1 MKLLE
6 FFKNIDWSQALYV
19 ILGILVFVIVLGIIV
34 LIHEAG
40 HFIIAKKSGI
50 LCHEFSIGMGP
61 LIWQTKKGETMFS
74 IRAIPFGGYVAMA
87 GEEVEFDALKDV
99 KKVKVILE
107 NNRVCKIII
116 NLNNPK
122 YNNLP
127 VYNLVSYDLSGTMEA
142 LDNELYLELQ
152 SEDGEVNKY
161 IVARDAM
168 MNVEKKDELQ
178 IAPKNRTFAYKPFWN
193 RFFSVLAGPLMNFV
207 LAIIVFFIMGVCYGY
222 ADTSSTKIAEVSGPA
237 LVAGLENDDT
247 IYSINGEELSD
258 WDDLS
263 NAMAKAAKGEGISQE
278 GTIEVVY
285 LDASNNNQKVTVVLE
300 PQVFI
305 YSVEM
310 VLKYDKETPDN
321 KVIVGDYGDLMSET
335 KAGKAGLLPGDYGDL
350 MSETKAGK
358 AGLLPGDEIL
368 KIDDTDINGVKDI
381 LVFFNSFTEAKTVK
395 FYVNRTK
402 EDGTMEALSFDVD
415 TYSADMLD
423 TSSIPQTKLKMG
435 VSTGSSRDFVK
446 SLYMPWK
453 QTGEASVQIF
463 KTLGLFFKKG
473 SGVKLTD
480 LSGPVGILSLFTQLV
495 KGEDSFYQILYCTGL
510 LSVNIGL
517 INLLPLPALDGGR
530 LAFLAYEGV
539 TKKKPTPKVENTIH
553 NIGFILLMGLFVVI
567 LISDV
572 IKCF

>member
-1 MKLLE
+1 MKFLG
-6 FFKNIDWSQALYV
+6 FYNIEWSQVLYT
-19 ILGILVFVIVLGIIV
+19 ILGVIVFILVLGIIV

-40 HFIIAKKSGI
+40 HFLIAKKSGI

-99 KKVKVILE
+99 KNVKVIID
-107 NNRVCKIII
+107 NDRITKIII
-116 NLNNPK
+116 NLDNPK
-122 YNNLP
+122 YESLP
-127 VYNLVSYDLSGTMEA
+127 VYKILSYDLSGTLEGKE
-142 LDNELYLELQ
+142 DELYLELE
-152 SEDGEVNKY
+152 SEDGAVNTY
-161 IVARDAM
+161 IVDRCAM
-168 MNVEKKDELQ
+168 MNVTKKEELQ

-207 LAIIVFFIMGVCYGY
+207 LAVIVFFIMGVSFGY
-222 ADTSSTKIAEVSGPA
+222 ADTSSTKVAEVSGPA
-237 LVAGLENDDT
+237 LIAGIENGDT
-247 IYSINGEELSD
+247 IYSINGTTLSD
-258 WDDLS
+258 WNDLS
-263 NAMAKAAKGEGISQE
+263 NTLAVVAKGNGITDQ
-278 GTIEVVY
+278 GLIEVVY
-285 LDASNNNQKVTVVLE
+285 LDASNNNEKVTTIIE

-310 VLKYDKETPDN
+310 VLKYDKETPNN
-321 KVIVGDYGDLMSET
+321 KVIVGDYGAQMSET
-335 KAGKAGLLPGDYGDL
+335 KV
-350 MSETKAGK
+350 GK

-368 KIDDTDINGVKDI
+368 KLNDTEIDGIDDI
-381 LVFFNSFTEAKTVK
+381 LVYFNSFTEAKKVT

-402 EDGTMEALSFDVD
+402 EDGTVEAMSFDVD

-423 TSSIPQTKLKMG
+423 TSNIPQTKVMMG
-435 VSTGSSRDFVK
+435 VSTGSSRSFVK
-446 SLYMPWK
+446 SLYMPWV
-453 QTGEASVQIF
+453 QTGEASLQIF

-480 LSGPVGILSLFTQLV
+480 LSGPVGILNLFTQLV
-495 KGEDSFYQILYCTGL
+495 KGEDAFYQILYWTGL

-530 LAFLAYEGV
+530 LAFLAYEGI

-567 LISDV
+567 LISDF

>member
-1 MKLLE
+1 MDWLE
-6 FFKNIDWSQALYV
+6 ILYGALGV
-19 ILGILVFVIVLGIIV
+19 LVFVLVLGIIV

-99 KKVKVILE
+99 KRVKVILE
-107 NNRVCKIII
+107 NNRVTKIII

-122 YNNLP
+122 YNELP

-142 LDNELYLELQ
+142 NNDELYVELE
-152 SEDGEVNKY
+152 SENGEVNKY
-161 IVARDAM
+161 IVNRDAM
-168 MNVEKKDELQ
+168 MNVEKKEELQ

-285 LDASNNNQKVTVVLE
+285 LDASNNNQKVTVTLE
-300 PQVFI
+300 PQVFV

-335 KAGKAGLLPGDYGDL
+335 KV
-350 MSETKAGK
+350 GK

-368 KIDDTDINGVKDI
+368 KIDDTDINGIKDI
-381 LVFFNSFTEAKTVK
+381 LVYFNSFTESKTVT

-402 EDGTMEALSFDVD
+402 EDGSMEALSFDVD

-423 TSSIPQTKLKMG
+423 TSSIPQTKLTMG

-446 SLYMPWK
+446 SLYMPWV
-453 QTGEASVQIF
+453 QTGEASIQIF

-480 LSGPVGILSLFTQLV
+480 LSGPVGILNLFTQLV
-495 KGEDSFYQILYCTGL
+495 KGEDAFYQILYWTGL

-539 TKKKPTPKVENTIH
+539 TRKKPTPKVENTIH

>member
-1 MKLLE
+1 MKFLG
-6 FFKNIDWSQALYV
+6 FYNIEWSQVLYT
-19 ILGILVFVIVLGIIV
+19 ILGVIVFILVLGIIV

-40 HFIIAKKSGI
+40 HFLIAKKSGI

-99 KKVKVILE
+99 KNVKVIID
-107 NNRVCKIII
+107 NDRITKIII
-116 NLNNPK
+116 NLDNPK
-122 YNNLP
+122 YESLP
-127 VYNLVSYDLSGTMEA
+127 VYKILSYDLSGTLEGNE
-142 LDNELYLELQ
+142 DELYLELE
-152 SEDGEVNKY
+152 SEDGAVNTY
-161 IVARDAM
+161 IVDRSAM
-168 MNVEKKDELQ
+168 MNVTKKEELQ

-207 LAIIVFFIMGVCYGY
+207 LAVIVFFIMGVSFGY
-222 ADTSSTKIAEVSGPA
+222 ADTSSTKVAEVSGPA
-237 LVAGLENDDT
+237 LIAGIENGDT
-247 IYSINGEELSD
+247 IYSINGTTLSD
-258 WDDLS
+258 WNDLS
-263 NAMAKAAKGEGISQE
+263 NTLAVVAKGNGITDQ
-278 GTIEVVY
+278 GLIEVVY
-285 LDASNNNQKVTVVLE
+285 LDASNNNEKVTTIIE

-310 VLKYDKETPDN
+310 VLKYDKETPNN
-321 KVIVGDYGDLMSET
+321 KVIVGDYGAQMSET
-335 KAGKAGLLPGDYGDL
+335 KV
-350 MSETKAGK
+350 GK

-368 KIDDTDINGVKDI
+368 KLNDTEIDGIDDI
-381 LVFFNSFTEAKTVK
+381 LVYFNSFTEAKKVT

-402 EDGTMEALSFDVD
+402 EDGTVEAMSFDVD

-423 TSSIPQTKLKMG
+423 TSNIPQTKVMMG
-435 VSTGSSRDFVK
+435 VSTGSSRSFVK
-446 SLYMPWK
+446 SLYMPWV
-453 QTGEASVQIF
+453 QTGEASLQIF

-480 LSGPVGILSLFTQLV
+480 LSGPVGILNLFTQLV
-495 KGEDSFYQILYCTGL
+495 KGEDAFYQILYWTGL

-530 LAFLAYEGV
+530 LAFLAYEGI

-567 LISDV
+567 LISDF

>member
-40 HFIIAKKSGI
+40 HFLVAKKSGI

-99 KKVKVILE
+99 KQVKVILE

-122 YNNLP
+122 YEGLP

-142 LDNELYLELQ
+142 LDNELYLELE

-161 IVARDAM
+161 IVNRDAM

-237 LVAGLENDDT
+237 QVAGLENNDI
-247 IYSINGEELSD
+247 IYSINGEVLTD
-258 WDDLS
+258 WNDLS
-263 NAMAKAAKGEGISQE
+263 NAMAKAAKGEGISQN

-285 LDASNNNQKVTVVLE
+285 LDESNNNEKVTVVLE
-300 PQVFI
+300 PQIFV

-321 KVIVGDYGDLMSET
+321 KVIVGDYGDLMSDT
-335 KAGKAGLLPGDYGDL
+335 KV
-350 MSETKAGK
+350 GK

-368 KIDDTDINGVKDI
+368 KIDDTEINGIKDL
-381 LVFFNSFTEAKTVK
+381 LVFFNSFTEAKTVT

-402 EDGTMEALSFDVD
+402 EDGTIEALSFDVD

-423 TSSIPQTKLKMG
+423 TSSIPQTKLTMG
-435 VSTGSSRDFVK
+435 VSTGTSRDFVK
-446 SLYMPWK
+446 SLYMPWV

-495 KGEDSFYQILYCTGL
+495 KGEDSFYQILYWTGL

>member
-1 MKLLE
+1 MKFLG
-6 FFKNIDWSQALYV
+6 FYNIEWSQVLYT
-19 ILGILVFVIVLGIIV
+19 ILGVIVFILVLGIIV

-40 HFIIAKKSGI
+40 HFLIAKKSGI

-99 KKVKVILE
+99 KNVKVIID
-107 NNRVCKIII
+107 NDRINKIII
-116 NLNNPK
+116 NLDNPK
-122 YNNLP
+122 YESLP
-127 VYNLVSYDLSGTMEA
+127 VYKILSYDLSGT
-142 LDNELYLELQ
+142 LDGKEDELYLELE
-152 SEDGEVNKY
+152 SEDGAVNTY
-161 IVARDAM
+161 IVDRSAM
-168 MNVEKKDELQ
+168 MNVTKKEELQ

-207 LAIIVFFIMGVCYGY
+207 LAVIVFFIMGVSFGY
-222 ADTSSTKIAEVSGPA
+222 ADTSSTKVAEVSGPA
-237 LVAGLENDDT
+237 LIAGIENGDT
-247 IYSINGEELSD
+247 IYSINGTTLSD
-258 WDDLS
+258 WNDLS
-263 NAMAKAAKGEGISQE
+263 NTLADVAKGNGITDQ
-278 GTIEVVY
+278 GLIEVVY
-285 LDASNNNQKVTVVLE
+285 LDASNNNEKVTTIIE

-310 VLKYDKETPDN
+310 VLKYDKETPNN
-321 KVIVGDYGDLMSET
+321 KVIVGDYGAQMSET
-335 KAGKAGLLPGDYGDL
+335 KV
-350 MSETKAGK
+350 GK

-368 KIDDTDINGVKDI
+368 KLNDTEIDGIDDI
-381 LVFFNSFTEAKTVK
+381 LVYFNSFTEAKKVT

-402 EDGTMEALSFDVD
+402 EDGTVEAMSFDVD

-423 TSSIPQTKLKMG
+423 TSNIPQTKVMMG
-435 VSTGSSRDFVK
+435 VSTGSSRSFVK
-446 SLYMPWK
+446 SLYMPWV
-453 QTGEASVQIF
+453 QTGEASLQIF

-480 LSGPVGILSLFTQLV
+480 LSGPVGILNLFTQLV
-495 KGEDSFYQILYCTGL
+495 KGEDAFYQILYWTGL

-530 LAFLAYEGV
+530 LAFLAYEGI

-567 LISDV
+567 LISDF

>member
-1 MKLLE
+1 MDWLE
-6 FFKNIDWSQALYV
+6 IFYGALGV
-19 ILGILVFVIVLGIIV
+19 LVFILVLGIIV

-99 KKVKVILE
+99 KRVKVILE
-107 NNRVCKIII
+107 KNRVAKIII
-116 NLNNPK
+116 NLDNPK
-122 YNNLP
+122 YKDLP
-127 VYNLVSYDLSGTMEA
+127 VYNLLSYDLSGTMEA
-142 LDNELYLELQ
+142 LDDELYLELQ

-161 IVARDAM
+161 IVNRDAM

-237 LVAGLENDDT
+237 QVAGLENNDT
-247 IYSINGEELSD
+247 IYSINGEVLSD

-263 NAMAKAAKGEGISQE
+263 NAMAKAAKGEGISQN

-285 LDASNNNQKVTVVLE
+285 LDESNNNELVTVMLE
-300 PQVFI
+300 PQVFV

-335 KAGKAGLLPGDYGDL
+335 KV
-350 MSETKAGK
+350 GK

-368 KIDDTDINGVKDI
+368 KIDDTYINGIKDI
-381 LVFFNSFTEAKTVK
+381 LVFFNSFTEAKTVT

-423 TSSIPQTKLKMG
+423 TSSIPQTKLTMG

-495 KGEDSFYQILYCTGL
+495 KGEDSFYQILYWTGL

>member
-1 MKLLE
+1 MNE
-6 FFKNIDWSQALYV
+6 ILYIAIGV
-19 ILGILVFVIVLGIIV
+19 LVFILVLGLIV

-40 HFIIAKKSGI
+40 HFLVAKKSGI

-99 KKVKVILE
+99 KNVKVIID
-107 NNRVCKIII
+107 NNVITKIII
-116 NLNNPK
+116 NLDNPK
-122 YNNLP
+122 YKDLT
-127 VYNLVSYDLSGTMEA
+127 VYKIVSYDLSGTLEA
-142 LDNELYLELQ
+142 KEDELYLELE
-152 SEDGEVNKY
+152 SENGEVTKY
-161 IVARDAM
+161 VVDRCAM
-168 MNVEKKDELQ
+168 MNVEKKEELQ

-207 LAIIVFFIMGVCYGY
+207 LAIIVFFVMGVCFGY
-222 ADTSSTKIAEVSGPA
+222 ADTSTTKIAEVSGPS
-237 LVAGLENDDT
+237 LSAGLENGDT
-247 IYSINGEELSD
+247 IYSINGKELSD
-258 WDDLS
+258 WNDLS
-263 NAMAKAAKGEGISQE
+263 TVLASVAKGEGITSD
-278 GTIEVVY
+278 GLIDVVY
-285 LDASNNNQKVTVVLE
+285 LDSSNNNEQVSVRIE
-300 PQVFI
+300 PQIFV

-321 KVIVGDYGDLMSET
+321 KVIVGDYGTQMSET
-335 KAGKAGLLPGDYGDL
+335 KV
-350 MSETKAGK
+350 GK
-358 AGLLPGDEIL
+358 AGLLPGDEIIKL
-368 KIDDTDINGVKDI
+368 DNTDISGIND
-381 LVFFNSFTEAKTVK
+381 LLTFFTSFTESKDVT

-402 EDGTMEALSFDVD
+402 EDGSVETLSFVVN

-423 TSSIPQTKLKMG
+423 TSSIPQTKVMMG
-435 VSTGSSRDFVK
+435 VSTGSSRSFVK
-446 SLYMPWK
+446 SLYMPFV
-453 QTGEASVQIF
+453 QTGEASLQIF

-480 LSGPVGILSLFTQLV
+480 LSGPVGILNLFTELV
-495 KGEDSFYQILYCTGL
+495 KGEDSFYQILYWTGL

-567 LISDV
+567 LISDF

>member
-1 MKLLE
+1 MKFLG
-6 FFKNIDWSQALYV
+6 FYNIEWSQVLYT
-19 ILGILVFVIVLGIIV
+19 ILGVIVFILVLGIIV

-40 HFIIAKKSGI
+40 HFLIAKKSGI

-99 KKVKVILE
+99 KNVKVIID
-107 NNRVCKIII
+107 NDRITKIII
-116 NLNNPK
+116 NLDNPK
-122 YNNLP
+122 YESLP
-127 VYNLVSYDLSGTMEA
+127 VYKILSYDLSGTLEGKE
-142 LDNELYLELQ
+142 DELYLELE
-152 SEDGEVNKY
+152 SEDGAVNTY
-161 IVARDAM
+161 IVDRCAM
-168 MNVEKKDELQ
+168 MNVTKKEELQ

-207 LAIIVFFIMGVCYGY
+207 LAVIVFFIMGVSFGY
-222 ADTSSTKIAEVSGPA
+222 ADTSSTKVAEVSGPA
-237 LVAGLENDDT
+237 LIAGIENGDT
-247 IYSINGEELSD
+247 IYSINGTTLSD
-258 WDDLS
+258 WNDLS
-263 NAMAKAAKGEGISQE
+263 NTLADVAKGNGITDQ
-278 GTIEVVY
+278 GLIEVVY
-285 LDASNNNQKVTVVLE
+285 LDASNNNEKVTTIIE

-310 VLKYDKETPDN
+310 VLKYDKETPNN
-321 KVIVGDYGDLMSET
+321 KVIVGDYGAQMSET
-335 KAGKAGLLPGDYGDL
+335 KV
-350 MSETKAGK
+350 GK

-368 KIDDTDINGVKDI
+368 KLNDTEIDGIDDI
-381 LVFFNSFTEAKTVK
+381 LVYFNSFTEAKKVT

-402 EDGTMEALSFDVD
+402 EDGTVEAMSFDVD

-423 TSSIPQTKLKMG
+423 TSNIPQTKVMMG
-435 VSTGSSRDFVK
+435 VSTGSSRSFVK
-446 SLYMPWK
+446 SLYMPWV
-453 QTGEASVQIF
+453 QTGEASLQIF

-480 LSGPVGILSLFTQLV
+480 LSGPVGILNLFTQLV
-495 KGEDSFYQILYCTGL
+495 KGEDAFYQILYWTGL

-530 LAFLAYEGV
+530 LAFLAYEGI

-567 LISDV
+567 LISDLF
-572 IKCF
+572 KCI

>member
-1 MKLLE
+1 MKFLG
-6 FFKNIDWSQALYV
+6 FYNIEWSQVLYL
-19 ILGILVFVIVLGIIV
+19 ILGVIVFILVLGIIV

-99 KKVKVILE
+99 KRVKVILE

-116 NLNNPK
+116 NLDNPK

-127 VYNLVSYDLSGTMEA
+127 VYNLVSYDLSGTMEG
-142 LDNELYLELQ
+142 LDDELYLELE

-168 MNVEKKDELQ
+168 MNVEKKEELQ

-237 LVAGLENDDT
+237 QVAGLENNDT
-247 IYSINGEELSD
+247 IYSINGEVLSD

-263 NAMAKAAKGEGISQE
+263 TAMAKAAKGEGISQD

-285 LDASNNNQKVTVVLE
+285 LDESNNNELVTVMLE
-300 PQVFI
+300 PQVFV

-310 VLKYDKETPDN
+310 VLKYDKETLDN
-321 KVIVGDYGDLMSET
+321 KVIVGDYGDLMSDT
-335 KAGKAGLLPGDYGDL
+335 KV
-350 MSETKAGK
+350 GK

-368 KIDDTDINGVKDI
+368 KIDDTDINGIKDL
-381 LVFFNSFTEAKTVK
+381 LVFFNSFTEAKTVT

-402 EDGTMEALSFDVD
+402 EDGTIEALSFDVD

-423 TSSIPQTKLKMG
+423 TSSIPQTKLTMG
-435 VSTGSSRDFVK
+435 VSTGTSRDFVK
-446 SLYMPWK
+446 SLYMPWV

-495 KGEDSFYQILYCTGL
+495 KGEDSFYQILYWTGL

>member
-1 MKLLE
+1 MDWLE
-6 FFKNIDWSQALYV
+6 ILYGALGV
-19 ILGILVFVIVLGIIV
+19 IVFVLVLGIIV

-99 KKVKVILE
+99 KQVKVILE

-116 NLNNPK
+116 NLDNPK

-142 LDNELYLELQ
+142 HDNELYLELE

-237 LVAGLENDDT
+237 QVAGLENNDT
-247 IYSINGEELSD
+247 IYSINGEVLTD
-258 WDDLS
+258 WNDLS

-285 LDASNNNQKVTVVLE
+285 LDESNNNELVTVMLE
-300 PQVFI
+300 PQVFV

-321 KVIVGDYGDLMSET
+321 KVIVGDYGDVMSDT
-335 KAGKAGLLPGDYGDL
+335 KV
-350 MSETKAGK
+350 GK

-368 KIDDTDINGVKDI
+368 KIDDTDINGIKDL
-381 LVFFNSFTEAKTVK
+381 LVFFNSFTEAKTVT

-402 EDGTMEALSFDVD
+402 EDGTMEALSFEVD

-423 TSSIPQTKLKMG
+423 TSSIPQTKLTMG
-435 VSTGSSRDFVK
+435 VSTGTSRDFVK
-446 SLYMPWK
+446 SLYMPWV

-480 LSGPVGILSLFTQLV
+480 LSGPVRILSLFTQLV
-495 KGEDSFYQILYCTGL
+495 KGEDSFYQILYWTGL

>member
-1 MKLLE
+1 MKFLG
-6 FFKNIDWSQALYV
+6 FYNIEWSQVLYL
-19 ILGILVFVIVLGIIV
+19 ILGVIVFILVLGIIV

-99 KKVKVILE
+99 KQVKVILE
-107 NNRVCKIII
+107 NDRVCKIII
-116 NLNNPK
+116 NLDNPK

-127 VYNLVSYDLSGTMEA
+127 VYNLVSYDLSGTMEGF
-142 LDNELYLELQ
+142 DDELYLELE

-168 MNVEKKDELQ
+168 MNVEKKEELQ

-237 LVAGLENDDT
+237 QVAGLENNDT
-247 IYSINGEELSD
+247 IYSINGEVLSD

-263 NAMAKAAKGEGISQE
+263 TAMAKAAKGEGISQD

-285 LDASNNNQKVTVVLE
+285 LDESNNNELVTVMLE
-300 PQVFI
+300 PQVFV

-321 KVIVGDYGDLMSET
+321 KVIVGDYGDLMSDT
-335 KAGKAGLLPGDYGDL
+335 KV
-350 MSETKAGK
+350 GK

-368 KIDDTDINGVKDI
+368 KIDDTDINGIKDL
-381 LVFFNSFTEAKTVK
+381 LVFFNSFTEAKTVT

-402 EDGTMEALSFDVD
+402 EDGTIEALSFDVD

-423 TSSIPQTKLKMG
+423 TSSIPQTKLTMG
-435 VSTGSSRDFVK
+435 VSTGTSRDFVK
-446 SLYMPWK
+446 SLYMPWV

-495 KGEDSFYQILYCTGL
+495 KGEDSFYQILYWTGL

>member
-1 MKLLE
+1 MNLVE
-6 FFKNIDWSQALYV
+6 FFKNIDWSQVLYV
-19 ILGILVFVIVLGIIV
+19 ILGIIVFVIVLGVIV

-40 HFIIAKKSGI
+40 HFLIAKKSGI

-87 GEEVEFDALKDV
+87 GEEVEFDVLKDV
-99 KKVKVILE
+99 KRIKVILE
-107 NNRVCKIII
+107 KNRVAKIII
-116 NLNNPK
+116 NLDNPK
-122 YNNLP
+122 YKDLP
-127 VYNLVSYDLSGTMEA
+127 VYNLLSYDLSGTLEGHI
-142 LDNELYLELQ
+142 DELYLELE
-152 SEDGEVNKY
+152 SESGEINKY
-161 IVARDAM
+161 IVNRDAM
-168 MNVEKKDELQ
+168 MNVEKKDEMQ

-263 NAMAKAAKGEGISQE
+263 SAMAKAAKGEGISQE

-335 KAGKAGLLPGDYGDL
+335 KAGKAGLLPGD
-350 MSETKAGK
+350 
-358 AGLLPGDEIL
+358 EIL
-368 KIDDTDINGVKDI
+368 KIDNTDINGVKDI

-423 TSSIPQTKLKMG
+423 TSSIPQTKLTMG

-446 SLYMPWK
+446 SLYMPWV
-453 QTGEASVQIF
+453 QTGEASIQIF

-480 LSGPVGILSLFTQLV
+480 LSGPVGILNLFTQLV
-495 KGEDSFYQILYCTGL
+495 KGDDAFYQILYWTGL

-539 TKKKPTPKVENTIH
+539 TRKKPTPKVENMIH

>member
-1 MKLLE
+1 MNLVE
-6 FFKNIDWSQALYV
+6 FFKNIDWSQVLYV
-19 ILGILVFVIVLGIIV
+19 ILGIIVFVIVLGVIV
-34 LIHEAG
+34 LIHEGG
-40 HFIIAKKSGI
+40 HFLIAKKSGI

-99 KKVKVILE
+99 RRVKVILE
-107 NNRVCKIII
+107 NNRVTKIII
-116 NLNNPK
+116 NLDNPK
-122 YNNLP
+122 YKDLP
-127 VYNLVSYDLSGTMEA
+127 VYNLLSYDLSGTLEGHI
-142 LDNELYLELQ
+142 DELYLELE
-152 SEDGEVNKY
+152 SESGEINKY
-161 IVARDAM
+161 IVNRDAM
-168 MNVEKKDELQ
+168 MNLEKKEEMQ

-263 NAMAKAAKGEGISQE
+263 SAMAKAAKGEGISQE

-285 LDASNNNQKVTVVLE
+285 LDASNNNQKVTVILE

-310 VLKYDKETPDN
+310 VLKYDKETPNN

-335 KAGKAGLLPGDYGDL
+335 KV
-350 MSETKAGK
+350 GK

-368 KIDDTDINGVKDI
+368 KIDDTEINGVKDI

-423 TSSIPQTKLKMG
+423 TSSIPQTKLTMG

-446 SLYMPWK
+446 SLYMPWV
-453 QTGEASVQIF
+453 QTGEASIQIF

-480 LSGPVGILSLFTQLV
+480 LSGPVGILNLFTQLV
-495 KGEDSFYQILYCTGL
+495 QGEDAFYQILYWTGL

-539 TKKKPTPKVENTIH
+539 TRKKPTPKVENMIH

>member
-1 MKLLE
+1 MKFLG
-6 FFKNIDWSQALYV
+6 FYNIEWSQVLYL
-19 ILGILVFVIVLGIIV
+19 ILGVIVFILVLGIIV

-99 KKVKVILE
+99 KRVKVILE

-116 NLNNPK
+116 NLDNPK

-127 VYNLVSYDLSGTMEA
+127 VYNLVSYDLSGTMEG
-142 LDNELYLELQ
+142 LDDELYLELE

-168 MNVEKKDELQ
+168 MNVEKKEELQ

-237 LVAGLENDDT
+237 QVAGLENNDT
-247 IYSINGEELSD
+247 IYSINGEVLSD

-263 NAMAKAAKGEGISQE
+263 TAMAKAAKGEGISQD

-285 LDASNNNQKVTVVLE
+285 LDESNNNELVTVMLE
-300 PQVFI
+300 PQVFV

-321 KVIVGDYGDLMSET
+321 KVIVGDYGDLMSDT
-335 KAGKAGLLPGDYGDL
+335 KV
-350 MSETKAGK
+350 GK

-368 KIDDTDINGVKDI
+368 KIDDTDINGIKDL
-381 LVFFNSFTEAKTVK
+381 LVFFNSFTEAKTVT

-402 EDGTMEALSFDVD
+402 EDGTIEALSFDVD

-423 TSSIPQTKLKMG
+423 TSSIPQTKLTMG
-435 VSTGSSRDFVK
+435 VSTGTSRDFVK
-446 SLYMPWK
+446 SLYMPWV

-495 KGEDSFYQILYCTGL
+495 KGEDSFYQILYWTGL

>member
-1 MKLLE
+1 MNLVE
-6 FFKNIDWSQALYV
+6 FFKNIDWSQVLYV
-19 ILGILVFVIVLGIIV
+19 ILGIIVFLIVLGVIV
-34 LIHEAG
+34 LIHEGG
-40 HFIIAKKSGI
+40 HFLIAKKSGI

-99 KKVKVILE
+99 RRVKVILE
-107 NNRVCKIII
+107 NNRVTKIII
-116 NLNNPK
+116 NLDNPK
-122 YNNLP
+122 YKDLP
-127 VYNLVSYDLSGTMEA
+127 VYNLLSYDLSGTMEA
-142 LDNELYLELQ
+142 DNDELYLELE
-152 SEDGEVNKY
+152 SESGEVNKY
-161 IVARDAM
+161 IVNRDAM
-168 MNVEKKDELQ
+168 MNIEKKEEMQ

-263 NAMAKAAKGEGISQE
+263 SAMAKAAKGEGISQE

-310 VLKYDKETPDN
+310 VLKYDKETPNN

-335 KAGKAGLLPGDYGDL
+335 KV
-350 MSETKAGK
+350 GK

-368 KIDDTDINGVKDI
+368 KIDDTEINGVKDI

-423 TSSIPQTKLKMG
+423 TSSIPQTKLTMG

-446 SLYMPWK
+446 SLYMPWV
-453 QTGEASVQIF
+453 QTGEASIQIF

-480 LSGPVGILSLFTQLV
+480 LSGPVGILNLFTQLV
-495 KGEDSFYQILYCTGL
+495 QGEDAFYQILYWTGL

-539 TKKKPTPKVENTIH
+539 TRKKPTPKVENMIH

>member
-1 MKLLE
+1 MKFLG
-6 FFKNIDWSQALYV
+6 FYNIEWSQVLYT
-19 ILGILVFVIVLGIIV
+19 ILGVIVFILVLGIIV

-40 HFIIAKKSGI
+40 HFLIAKKSGI

-99 KKVKVILE
+99 KNVKVIID
-107 NNRVCKIII
+107 NDRINKIII
-116 NLNNPK
+116 NLDNPK
-122 YNNLP
+122 YESLP
-127 VYNLVSYDLSGTMEA
+127 VYKILSYDLSGT
-142 LDNELYLELQ
+142 LDGKEDELYLELE
-152 SEDGEVNKY
+152 SEDGAVNTY
-161 IVARDAM
+161 IVDRCAM
-168 MNVEKKDELQ
+168 MNVTKKEELQ

-207 LAIIVFFIMGVCYGY
+207 LAVIVFFIMGVSFGY
-222 ADTSSTKIAEVSGPA
+222 ADTSSTKVAEVSGPA
-237 LVAGLENDDT
+237 LIAGIENGDT
-247 IYSINGEELSD
+247 IYSINGTTLSD
-258 WDDLS
+258 WNDLS
-263 NAMAKAAKGEGISQE
+263 NTLADVAKGNGITDQ
-278 GTIEVVY
+278 GLIEVVY
-285 LDASNNNQKVTVVLE
+285 LDASNNNEKVTTIIE

-321 KVIVGDYGDLMSET
+321 KVIVGDYGAQM
-335 KAGKAGLLPGDYGDL
+335 G
-350 MSETKAGK
+350 ETKAGK

-368 KIDDTDINGVKDI
+368 KLNDTEIDGIDDI
-381 LVFFNSFTEAKTVK
+381 LAYFNSFTEAKKVT

-402 EDGTMEALSFDVD
+402 EDGTVEAMSFDVD

-423 TSSIPQTKLKMG
+423 TSSIPQTKVMMG
-435 VSTGSSRDFVK
+435 VSTGSSRSFVK
-446 SLYMPWK
+446 SLYMPWV
-453 QTGEASVQIF
+453 QTGEASLQIF

-480 LSGPVGILSLFTQLV
+480 LSGPVGILNLFTQLV
-495 KGEDSFYQILYCTGL
+495 KGEDAFYQILYWTGL

-530 LAFLAYEGV
+530 LAFLAYEGI

-567 LISDV
+567 LISDF
-572 IKCF
+572 IKCI

>member
-1 MKLLE
+1 MKFLG
-6 FFKNIDWSQALYV
+6 FYNIEWSQVLYT
-19 ILGILVFVIVLGIIV
+19 ILGVIVFILVLGIIV

-40 HFIIAKKSGI
+40 HFLIAKKSGI

-99 KKVKVILE
+99 KNVKVIID
-107 NNRVCKIII
+107 NDRITKIII
-116 NLNNPK
+116 NLDNPK
-122 YNNLP
+122 YESLP
-127 VYNLVSYDLSGTMEA
+127 VYKILSYDLSGTLEGNE
-142 LDNELYLELQ
+142 DELYLELE
-152 SEDGEVNKY
+152 SEDGAVNTY
-161 IVARDAM
+161 IVDRCAM
-168 MNVEKKDELQ
+168 MNVTKKEELQ

-207 LAIIVFFIMGVCYGY
+207 LAVIVFFIMGVSFGY
-222 ADTSSTKIAEVSGPA
+222 ADTSSTKVAEVSGPA
-237 LVAGLENDDT
+237 LEAGIENGDT
-247 IYSINGEELSD
+247 IYSINGITLSD
-258 WDDLS
+258 WNDLS
-263 NAMAKAAKGEGISQE
+263 NTLADVAKGNGITDQ
-278 GTIEVVY
+278 GLIEVVY
-285 LDASNNNQKVTVVLE
+285 LDASNNNEKVTTIIE

-321 KVIVGDYGDLMSET
+321 KVIVGDYGAQMGET
-335 KAGKAGLLPGDYGDL
+335 KV
-350 MSETKAGK
+350 GK

-368 KIDDTDINGVKDI
+368 KLNDTEIDGIDDI
-381 LVFFNSFTEAKTVK
+381 LAYFNSFTEAKKVT

-402 EDGTMEALSFDVD
+402 EDGQVEAMSFDVD

-423 TSSIPQTKLKMG
+423 TSNIPQTKVMMG
-435 VSTGSSRDFVK
+435 VSTGSSRSFVK
-446 SLYMPWK
+446 SLYMPWV
-453 QTGEASVQIF
+453 QTGEASLQIF

-480 LSGPVGILSLFTQLV
+480 LSGPVGILNLFTQLV
-495 KGEDSFYQILYCTGL
+495 KGEDSFYQILYWTGL

>member
-1 MKLLE
+1 MKFLG
-6 FFKNIDWSQALYV
+6 FYNIEWSQVLYT
-19 ILGILVFVIVLGIIV
+19 ILGVIVFILVLGIIV

-40 HFIIAKKSGI
+40 HFLIAKKSGI

-99 KKVKVILE
+99 KNVKVIID
-107 NNRVCKIII
+107 NDRITKIII
-116 NLNNPK
+116 NLDNPK
-122 YNNLP
+122 YESLP
-127 VYNLVSYDLSGTMEA
+127 VYKILSYDLSGTLEGKE
-142 LDNELYLELQ
+142 DELYLELE
-152 SEDGEVNKY
+152 SEDGAVNTY
-161 IVARDAM
+161 IVDRCAM
-168 MNVEKKDELQ
+168 MNVTKKEELQ

-207 LAIIVFFIMGVCYGY
+207 LAVIVFFIMGVSFGY
-222 ADTSSTKIAEVSGPA
+222 ADTSSTKVAEVSGPA
-237 LVAGLENDDT
+237 LIAGIENGDT
-247 IYSINGEELSD
+247 IYSINGTTLSD
-258 WDDLS
+258 WNDLS
-263 NAMAKAAKGEGISQE
+263 NTLADVAKGNGITDQ
-278 GTIEVVY
+278 GLIEVVY
-285 LDASNNNQKVTVVLE
+285 LDASNNNEKVTTIIE

-310 VLKYDKETPDN
+310 VLKYDKETPNN
-321 KVIVGDYGDLMSET
+321 KVIVGDYGAQMSET
-335 KAGKAGLLPGDYGDL
+335 KV
-350 MSETKAGK
+350 GK

-368 KIDDTDINGVKDI
+368 KLNDTEIDGIDDI
-381 LVFFNSFTEAKTVK
+381 LVYFNSFTEAKKVT

-402 EDGTMEALSFDVD
+402 EDGTVEAMSFDVD

-423 TSSIPQTKLKMG
+423 TSNIPQTKVMMG
-435 VSTGSSRDFVK
+435 VSTGSSRSFVK
-446 SLYMPWK
+446 SLYMPWV
-453 QTGEASVQIF
+453 QTGEASLQIF

-480 LSGPVGILSLFTQLV
+480 LSGPVGILNLFTQLV
-495 KGEDSFYQILYCTGL
+495 KGEDAFYQILYWTGL

-567 LISDV
+567 LISDF

>member
-1 MKLLE
+1 MKFLG
-6 FFKNIDWSQALYV
+6 FYNIEWSQVLYT
-19 ILGILVFVIVLGIIV
+19 ILGVIVFILVLGIIV

-40 HFIIAKKSGI
+40 HFLIAKKSGI

-99 KKVKVILE
+99 KNVKVIID
-107 NNRVCKIII
+107 NDRITKIII
-116 NLNNPK
+116 NLDNPK
-122 YNNLP
+122 YESLP
-127 VYNLVSYDLSGTMEA
+127 VYKILSYDLSGTLEGKE
-142 LDNELYLELQ
+142 DELYLELE
-152 SEDGEVNKY
+152 SEDGVVNTY
-161 IVARDAM
+161 IVDRCAM
-168 MNVEKKDELQ
+168 MNVTKKEELQ

-207 LAIIVFFIMGVCYGY
+207 LAVIVFFIMGVSFGY
-222 ADTSSTKIAEVSGPA
+222 ADTSSTKVAEVSGPA
-237 LVAGLENDDT
+237 LIAGIENGDT
-247 IYSINGEELSD
+247 IYSINGTTLSD
-258 WDDLS
+258 WNDLS
-263 NAMAKAAKGEGISQE
+263 NTLADVAKGNGITDQ
-278 GTIEVVY
+278 GLIEVVY
-285 LDASNNNQKVTVVLE
+285 LDASNNNEKVTTIIE

-310 VLKYDKETPDN
+310 VLKYDKETPNN
-321 KVIVGDYGDLMSET
+321 KVIVGDYGAQMSET
-335 KAGKAGLLPGDYGDL
+335 KV
-350 MSETKAGK
+350 GK

-368 KIDDTDINGVKDI
+368 KLNDTEIDGIDDI
-381 LVFFNSFTEAKTVK
+381 LVYFNSFTEAKKVT

-402 EDGTMEALSFDVD
+402 EDGTVEAMSFDVD

-423 TSSIPQTKLKMG
+423 TSNIPQTKVMMG
-435 VSTGSSRDFVK
+435 VSTGSSRSFVK
-446 SLYMPWK
+446 SLYMPWV
-453 QTGEASVQIF
+453 QTGEASLQIF

-480 LSGPVGILSLFTQLV
+480 LSGPVGILNLFTQLV
-495 KGEDSFYQILYCTGL
+495 KGEDAFYQILYWTGL

-530 LAFLAYEGV
+530 LAFLAYEGI

-567 LISDV
+567 LISDF
-572 IKCF
+572 IKCI

>member
-1 MKLLE
+1 MNWLE
-6 FFKNIDWSQALYV
+6 ILYGALGV
-19 ILGILVFVIVLGIIV
+19 LVFVLVLGIIV

-87 GEEVEFDALKDV
+87 GEEVEFDVLKDV
-99 KKVKVILE
+99 KRVKVILE
-107 NNRVCKIII
+107 KNRVVKIII
-116 NLNNPK
+116 NLDNPK
-122 YNNLP
+122 YKDLP
-127 VYNLVSYDLSGTMEA
+127 VYNLLSYDLSGTLEGHI
-142 LDNELYLELQ
+142 DELYLELE
-152 SEDGEVNKY
+152 SESGEINKY
-161 IVARDAM
+161 IVNRDAM

-263 NAMAKAAKGEGISQE
+263 SAMAKAAKGEGISQN

-335 KAGKAGLLPGDYGDL
+335 KV
-350 MSETKAGK
+350 GK

-368 KIDDTDINGVKDI
+368 KIDDTDIDGVKDI
-381 LVFFNSFTEAKTVK
+381 LVFFNSFTEAKTVT

-402 EDGTMEALSFDVD
+402 EDGTQEALSFDVD

-423 TSSIPQTKLKMG
+423 TSSFPQTKLTMG

-480 LSGPVGILSLFTQLV
+480 LSGPVAILSLFTQLV
-495 KGEDSFYQILYCTGL
+495 KGEDSFYQILYWTGL

>member
-1 MKLLE
+1 MKFLG
-6 FFKNIDWSQALYV
+6 FYNIEWSQVLYT
-19 ILGILVFVIVLGIIV
+19 ILGVIVFILVLGIIV

-40 HFIIAKKSGI
+40 HFLIAKKSGI

-99 KKVKVILE
+99 KNVKVIID
-107 NNRVCKIII
+107 NDRITKIII
-116 NLNNPK
+116 NLDNPK
-122 YNNLP
+122 YENLP
-127 VYNLVSYDLSGTMEA
+127 VYKILSYDLSGTLEGNE
-142 LDNELYLELQ
+142 DELYLELE
-152 SEDGEVNKY
+152 SEDGAVNTY
-161 IVARDAM
+161 IVDRCAM
-168 MNVEKKDELQ
+168 MNVTKKEELQ
-178 IAPKNRTFAYKPFWN
+178 IAPKNRTFAYKPYWN

-207 LAIIVFFIMGVCYGY
+207 LAVIVFFIMGVSFGY
-222 ADTSSTKIAEVSGPA
+222 ADTSSTKVAEVSGPA
-237 LVAGLENDDT
+237 LEAGIENGDT
-247 IYSINGEELSD
+247 IYSINGITLSD
-258 WDDLS
+258 WNDLS
-263 NAMAKAAKGEGISQE
+263 NTLADVAKGNGITDQ
-278 GTIEVVY
+278 GLIEVVY
-285 LDASNNNQKVTVVLE
+285 LDASNNNEKVTTIIE

-321 KVIVGDYGDLMSET
+321 KVIVGDYGAQM
-335 KAGKAGLLPGDYGDL
+335 G
-350 MSETKAGK
+350 ETKAGK

-368 KIDDTDINGVKDI
+368 KLNDTEIDGIDDI
-381 LVFFNSFTEAKTVK
+381 LAYFNSFTEAKKVT

-402 EDGTMEALSFDVD
+402 EDGQVEAMSFDVD

-423 TSSIPQTKLKMG
+423 TSSIPQTKVMMG
-435 VSTGSSRDFVK
+435 VSTGSSRSFVK
-446 SLYMPWK
+446 SLYMPWV
-453 QTGEASVQIF
+453 QTGEASLQIF

-480 LSGPVGILSLFTQLV
+480 LSGPVGILNLFTQLV
-495 KGEDSFYQILYCTGL
+495 KGEDAFYQILYWTGL

-530 LAFLAYEGV
+530 LAFLAYEGI

-567 LISDV
+567 LISDLF
-572 IKCF
+572 KCI

>member
-1 MKLLE
+1 MNWLE
-6 FFKNIDWSQALYV
+6 ILYGALGV
-19 ILGILVFVIVLGIIV
+19 LVFVLVLGIIV

-40 HFIIAKKSGI
+40 HFLIAKKSGI

-87 GEEVEFDALKDV
+87 GEEVEFDVLKDV
-99 KKVKVILE
+99 KRIKVILE
-107 NNRVCKIII
+107 KNRVAKIII
-116 NLNNPK
+116 NLDNPK
-122 YNNLP
+122 YKDLP
-127 VYNLVSYDLSGTMEA
+127 VYNLLSYDLSGTLEGHI
-142 LDNELYLELQ
+142 DELYLELE
-152 SEDGEVNKY
+152 SESGEINKY
-161 IVARDAM
+161 IVNRDAM
-168 MNVEKKDELQ
+168 MNVEKKEEMQ

-263 NAMAKAAKGEGISQE
+263 SAMAKVAKGEGISQE

-335 KAGKAGLLPGDYGDL
+335 KAGKAGLLPGD
-350 MSETKAGK
+350 
-358 AGLLPGDEIL
+358 EIL

-402 EDGTMEALSFDVD
+402 EDGTMEVLSFDVD

-423 TSSIPQTKLKMG
+423 TSSIPQTKLTMG

-446 SLYMPWK
+446 SLYMPWV
-453 QTGEASVQIF
+453 QTGEASIQIF

-480 LSGPVGILSLFTQLV
+480 LSGPVGILNLFTQLV
-495 KGEDSFYQILYCTGL
+495 KGDDAFYQILYWTGL

-539 TKKKPTPKVENTIH
+539 TRKKPTPKVENMIH

>member
-1 MKLLE
+1 MKFLG
-6 FFKNIDWSQALYV
+6 FYNIEWSQVLYL
-19 ILGILVFVIVLGIIV
+19 ILGVIVFLLVLGIIV

-40 HFIIAKKSGI
+40 HFLIAKKSGI

-99 KKVKVILE
+99 KNVKVIID
-107 NNRVCKIII
+107 NKRVTNIII
-116 NLNNPK
+116 NLDNPK
-122 YNNLP
+122 YDNLP
-127 VYNLVSYDLSGTMEA
+127 VYKLLSYDLSGTMEGCE
-142 LDNELYLELQ
+142 DELYLEL
-152 SEDGEVNKY
+152 ENEAGEVEKY
-161 IVARDAM
+161 IVNRDAM
-168 MNVEKKDELQ
+168 MNVQKKEELQ

-207 LAIIVFFIMGVCYGY
+207 LAVIVFFVMGVCFGY
-222 ADTSSTKIAEVSGPA
+222 PDTSSTKVSEVSGPA
-237 LVAGLENDDT
+237 LVAGIENDDL
-247 IYSINGEELSD
+247 IYSINGEVLTD
-258 WDDLS
+258 WNDLT
-263 NAMAKAAKGEGISQE
+263 NAMAKAAKGEGITAD
-278 GTIEVVY
+278 GLIEVVY
-285 LDASNNNQKVTVVLE
+285 LDTSNNNEKVTVTIE

-310 VLKYDKETPDN
+310 VLKYDKQSPDN
-321 KVIVGDYGDLMSET
+321 KVIVGDYGEVMSET
-335 KAGKAGLLPGDYGDL
+335 KV
-350 MSETKAGK
+350 GK

-368 KIDDTDINGVKDI
+368 KLNDTEINGIDEVLK
-381 LVFFNSFTEAKTVK
+381 FFTSFEDAKTVT

-402 EDGTMEALSFDVD
+402 EDGTVEAMSFDVD
-415 TYSADMLD
+415 TYSAGMLD
-423 TSSIPQTKLKMG
+423 TSSIPQTKLMMG
-435 VSTGSSRDFVK
+435 VSTGSSRSFVK

-453 QTGEASVQIF
+453 QTGEASIQIF

-480 LSGPVGILSLFTQLV
+480 LSGPVGILNLFTQLV
-495 KGEDSFYQILYCTGL
+495 KGEDSFYQILNWTGL

>member
-1 MKLLE
+1 MNFTEILYG
-6 FFKNIDWSQALYV
+6 ALG
-19 ILGILVFVIVLGIIV
+19 LLVFVIVLGLIV

-40 HFIIAKKSGI
+40 HFLIAKKSGI

-74 IRAIPFGGYVAMA
+74 LRAIPFGGYVAMA

-99 KKVKVILE
+99 KQVKVIIE
-107 NNRVCKIII
+107 GNKINKIII
-116 NLNNPK
+116 NLDNPK
-122 YNNLP
+122 YADLP
-127 VYNLVSYDLSGTMEA
+127 VYKIISYDLSGT
-142 LDNELYLELQ
+142 LDAKEDELYLELE
-152 SEDGEVNKY
+152 SENGEVCKY
-161 IVARDAM
+161 VVDRCAM
-168 MNVEKKDELQ
+168 MNVQKKEELQ

-207 LAIIVFFIMGVCYGY
+207 LAVIVFFIIGVCFGY
-222 ADTSSTKIAEVSGPA
+222 ADTSTTKIAEVSGPS
-237 LVAGLENDDT
+237 LSAGLENNDT
-247 IYSINGEELSD
+247 IYSINGKELSN
-258 WDDLS
+258 WNDLS
-263 NAMAKAAKGEGISQE
+263 DVLDKIAKGEGITAD
-278 GTIEVVY
+278 GLIDVVY
-285 LDASNNNQKVTVVLE
+285 LDASNNFEQVSVRIE

-305 YSVEM
+305 YSIEM
-310 VLKYDKETPDN
+310 VLKHDKETPDN
-321 KVIVGDYGDLMSET
+321 KVIVGDYGSQ
-335 KAGKAGLLPGDYGDL
+335 

-358 AGLLPGDEIL
+358 AGLLPGDEII
-368 KIDDTDINGVKDI
+368 KIDNTDINGVNDI
-381 LVFFNSFTEAKTVK
+381 LVFFNSFTESKKITI
-395 FYVNRTK
+395 YVNRTK
-402 EDGTMEALSFDVD
+402 EDGSVEALSYEVT
-415 TYSADMLD
+415 TYSFDMLD
-423 TSSIPQTKLKMG
+423 TSNIPQTDIKIG
-435 VSTGSSRDFVK
+435 VTTGSSRSFVK
-446 SLYMPWK
+446 SLYMPWV
-453 QTGEASVQIF
+453 QTGEASLQIF

-480 LSGPVGILSLFTQLV
+480 LSGPVGILNLFTQLV
-495 KGEDSFYQILYCTGL
+495 KGEDSFYQILYWTGL